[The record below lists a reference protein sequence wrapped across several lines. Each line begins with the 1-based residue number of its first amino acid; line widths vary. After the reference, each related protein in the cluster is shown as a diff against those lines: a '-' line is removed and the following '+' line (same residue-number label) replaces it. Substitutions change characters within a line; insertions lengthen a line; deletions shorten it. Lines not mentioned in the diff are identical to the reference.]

1 MHPNINRLFSGL
13 LDYRRF
19 GISPGFS
26 IFFKF
31 YTKIMYPR
39 RGCLLR
45 GLRVS
50 RGSPC
55 QEKEVEEEEAG
66 LP

>member
-31 YTKIMYPR
+31 YTKIM
-39 RGCLLR
+39 
-45 GLRVS
+45 
-50 RGSPC
+50 
-55 QEKEVEEEEAG
+55 
-66 LP
+66 